1 LSVEVCEV
9 LGRYLARLVEG
20 AKGNVVSFTVGDVS
34 RWSEEKFRT
43 TRSVTLRVAA
53 VCEALL
59 AQGLL
64 EKIGKK
70 YILRRGSQ
78 LWEAAARSDIEAVC
92 DIVRRAVIIAERT

>member
-1 LSVEVCEV
+1 MEVCEI
-9 LGRYLARLVEG
+9 LGRYLAKLVEG

-34 RWSEEKFRT
+34 RWSEERYRT

-53 VCEALL
+53 ICEALM

-64 EKIGKK
+64 DKIGKK
-70 YILRRGSQ
+70 YILKRNTP
-78 LWEAAARSDIEAVC
+78 LWEAAAQGDFAAVC